1 MHLVEVARVGLVD
14 SKDSVD
20 SEEELEM
27 PVIYSN
33 HSLAEHSAEEQV
45 VEEPGTHSV
54 ARVDNE
60 HEMSEETTWKLPSLY
75 HSWKRQPEH
84 LEKSQSPPL
93 SIVNLVLGVD

>member
-1 MHLVEVARVGLVD
+1 MHLVEVARVDSVD

-27 PVIYSN
+27 PVIFSN

-45 VEEPGTHSV
+45 AEEPVIHSV

-60 HEMSEETTWKLPSLY
+60 HETFEETTWKPPSLY
-75 HSWKRQPEH
+75 HSWKRQLAH

-93 SIVNLVLGVD
+93 SIVNRVLGAD